1 MGRPP
6 ESPRV
11 EIFVCSDDA
20 PAAGRSTARP
30 VSGKLMLS
38 HILASCGCRVGRFR
52 GLPPSA
58 SINPVDEGHLKRR
71 FVRAAKNMM
80 YRLRSTEE
88 IGRASRRDREGRK
101 GEITG
106 GAAS

>member
-1 MGRPP
+1 MVLSETAGIRSETCVPAVPFLTRRLVPCGSNQRSQMGRPP

-52 GLPPSA
+52 GRSEEHTSELQS
-58 SINPVDEGHLKRR
+58 L
-71 FVRAAKNMM
+71 
-80 YRLRSTEE
+80 LRISY
-88 IGRASRRDREGRK
+88 AV
-101 GEITG
+101 
-106 GAAS
+106 